1 MFQAPNLVGS
11 RDCLPSQAGAW
22 APETEPAQPFRFLSP
37 SIVPQKQKREWFASL
52 LSAPVQ
58 QHPHIE
64 SALTAPTYREC
75 AHSTPFWFVSG
86 DRHC

>member
-64 SALTAPTYREC
+64 SVLTALHSGLLVETDIVDSSPTS
-75 AHSTPFWFVSG
+75 A
-86 DRHC
+86 